1 MRLQFPEAGLSLPRA
16 NSSSS
21 SSPNAHGPRQCT
33 RGSRGRRLGL
43 RPSAVCCGPPQTAPV
58 GTVHSPS
65 LSPVSQTRPLPGG
78 PTRPLQAAATGT
90 AWDRRCWHLSKTPSA
105 ITPESRPP
113 APCEPGRDSSSV
125 AGGWG
130 GHALQTQCGVPRNNG
145 KSLRAC
151 RNRCSRGRGR
161 HRPSS
166 GLRQHG
172 FASHAS
178 LPDVCVHVCAHER
191 SGALRARPCI
201 LRVSAGER
209 LFLGVTCSGAV
220 VCAWPA
226 LTFVHSRACCAR
238 VYTCVGM
245 CVREPT
251 LERAEGLDG
260 QHPPPHSREAAAEP
274 AGGRRRHLLLAE
286 RNDALWTRGGAAGGP
301 PCPLPARPTAPGAW
315 NRRRSPWDYR
325 KPGLLFSP

>member
-33 RGSRGRRLGL
+33 GGSRGRRLGL

-90 AWDRRCWHLSKTPSA
+90 AWDRRCWHLSKTPSV

-130 GHALQTQCGVPRNNG
+130 GHALQTQCGVPRNNV
-145 KSLRAC
+145 KS
-151 RNRCSRGRGR
+151 
-161 HRPSS
+161 
-166 GLRQHG
+166 
-172 FASHAS
+172 
-178 LPDVCVHVCAHER
+178 CVHAEIDAREAEADTGRAQGSASMASPLMPACPTCACTCVPTNEV
-191 SGALRARPCI
+191 ALCVRARAFCVC
-201 LRVSAGER
+201 LQVRGCFSA
-209 LFLGVTCSGAV
+209 
-220 VCAWPA
+220 
-226 LTFVHSRACCAR
+226 SRAAVRSCAR
-238 VYTCVGM
+238 
-245 CVREPT
+245 
-251 LERAEGLDG
+251 G
-260 QHPPPHSREAAAEP
+260 QH
-274 AGGRRRHLLLAE
+274 
-286 RNDALWTRGGAAGGP
+286 
-301 PCPLPARPTAPGAW
+301 
-315 NRRRSPWDYR
+315 
-325 KPGLLFSP
+325 